1 MPNYANGKVYKI
13 CSYNSDDVYYGST
26 CLKLC
31 QRLAKHVSD
40 WRLFKLN
47 KTYVR
52 RVTSFSILEQGNYY
66 IELVETVSCASKEEL
81 HIRERYWIKNN
92 NCVNIHKNLCRTKE
106 DMKQN
111 GAVYRLNNAQKIRD
125 VGKQYRLNNAQKI
138 RDVGKQY
145 RLNNKHKKS
154 ETDRQYRALNK
165 DIIKIKKKEYAERNA
180 EKIKAHRSEYILCD
194 CGKYY
199 TRAKRTIHI
208 ETVYHK
214 KNVNLVMFSQ
224 FLDL

>member
-40 WRLFKLN
+40 WKIFKLKN
-47 KTYVR
+47 R
-52 RVTSFSILEQGNYY
+52 QRVTSFSILEQGNYY

-125 VGKQYRLNNAQKI
+125 VGKQYRLNN
-138 RDVGKQY
+138 
-145 RLNNKHKKS
+145 KHKKS

-199 TRAKRTIHI
+199 TRAKRARHI
-208 ETVYHK
+208 ETNYHK
-214 KNVNLVMFSQ
+214 ENVNLVMFSQ

>member
-13 CSYNSDDVYYGST
+13 CSYNSDVYYGST

-47 KTYVR
+47 KTYVS

-66 IELVETVSCASKEEL
+66 IELVETVPCASKEEL
-81 HIRERYWIKNN
+81 QIREKYWIKNN
-92 NCVNIHKNLCRTKE
+92 NCVNYYKNLSRTQRE
-106 DMKQN
+106 SIEYSATYYQ
-111 GAVYRLNNAQKIRD
+111 
-125 VGKQYRLNNAQKI
+125 
-138 RDVGKQY
+138 
-145 RLNNKHKKS
+145 NNKQAISAK
-154 ETDRQYRALNK
+154 TAIYRTLNK

-180 EKIKAHRSEYILCD
+180 EKIKAHRSENILCD
-194 CGKYY
+194 CGNYY
-199 TRAKRTIHI
+199 TRLHRKRHI
-208 ETVYHK
+208 ETDYHK

>member
-40 WRLFKLN
+40 WKIFKLKN
-47 KTYVR
+47 R
-52 RVTSFSILEQGNYY
+52 QRVTSFSILEQGNYY

-81 HIRERYWIKNN
+81 HIREKYWIKNN
-92 NCVNIHKNLCRTKE
+92 NCVNYYKNLCRTPNE
-106 DMKQN
+106 RKQHD
-111 GAVYRLNNAQKIRD
+111 ATYYQNNKQEIRD
-125 VGKQYRLNNAQKI
+125 WGIQYR
-138 RDVGKQY
+138 
-145 RLNNKHKKS
+145 
-154 ETDRQYRALNK
+154 TLNK
-165 DIIKIKKKEYAERNA
+165 DIIKIRKKEYRGKNA

-208 ETVYHK
+208 ETNYHK
-214 KNVNLVMFSQ
+214 ENVNLVMFSQ

>member
-40 WRLFKLN
+40 WKLFKL
-47 KTYVR
+47 KKDYASK
-52 RVTSFSILEQGNYY
+52 VTSYLILEQGNYY
-66 IELVETVSCASKEEL
+66 IELVETAPCASKEEL
-81 HIRERYWIKNN
+81 QVREKYWIKNN
-92 NCVNIHKNLCRTKE
+92 NCVNYYKNLCRTPNE
-106 DMKQN
+106 RKQHD
-111 GAVYRLNNAQKIRD
+111 ATYYQNNKQEIRD
-125 VGKQYRLNNAQKI
+125 WGIQYR
-138 RDVGKQY
+138 
-145 RLNNKHKKS
+145 
-154 ETDRQYRALNK
+154 TLNK
-165 DIIKIKKKEYAERNA
+165 DIIKIRKKEYRGKNA

-199 TRAKRTIHI
+199 TRARRTRHI
-208 ETVYHK
+208 ETVFHK
-214 KNVNLVMFSQ
+214 ENINKVMFSQ

>member
-40 WRLFKLN
+40 WKLFKL
-47 KTYVR
+47 KKDYASK
-52 RVTSFSILEQGNYY
+52 VTSYLILEQGNYY
-66 IELVETVSCASKEEL
+66 IELVETVPCASKEEL
-81 HIRERYWIKNN
+81 QVREKYWIKNN
-92 NCVNIHKNLCRTKE
+92 NCVNYYKNLSRTQRE
-106 DMKQN
+106 YIEYSATYYQ
-111 GAVYRLNNAQKIRD
+111 
-125 VGKQYRLNNAQKI
+125 
-138 RDVGKQY
+138 
-145 RLNNKHKKS
+145 NNKQAISAK
-154 ETDRQYRALNK
+154 TAIYRELNK

-214 KNVNLVMFSQ
+214 ENVNLVMFSQ

>member
-1 MPNYANGKVYKI
+1 MPNYQNGKIYKI

-40 WRLFKLN
+40 WRLFKLK

-66 IELVETVSCASKEEL
+66 IELVETVPCSSKEEL
-81 HIRERYWIKNN
+81 QIRERFWLNNNPCVNFYKKLVWTPADKKNN
-92 NCVNIHKNLCRTKE
+92 QIIYY
-106 DMKQN
+106 Q
-111 GAVYRLNNAQKIRD
+111 
-125 VGKQYRLNNAQKI
+125 
-138 RDVGKQY
+138 
-145 RLNNKHKKS
+145 NNKEAWREKGII
-154 ETDRQYRALNK
+154 YRGLNK
-165 DIIKIKKKEYAERNA
+165 DIIKIKKKAYKEAN
-180 EKIKAHRSEYILCD
+180 KIKLCARASEYFLCD

-199 TRAKRTIHI
+199 TRGKRTVHI
-208 ETVYHK
+208 KTIFHK
-214 KNVNLVMFSQ
+214 ENVNLVMFSQ

>member
-66 IELVETVSCASKEEL
+66 IELVETVPCASKEEL
-81 HIRERYWIKNN
+81 QVREKYWIKNN
-92 NCVNIHKNLCRTKE
+92 NCVNYYKNLCRTPNE
-106 DMKQN
+106 RKQHD
-111 GAVYRLNNAQKIRD
+111 ATYYQ
-125 VGKQYRLNNAQKI
+125 
-138 RDVGKQY
+138 
-145 RLNNKHKKS
+145 NNKQAISAK
-154 ETDRQYRALNK
+154 TAIYRELNK
-165 DIIKIKKKEYAERNA
+165 DIIKIKKKEYAEINA

-199 TRAKRTIHI
+199 TRLHRKRHI
-208 ETVYHK
+208 ETNYHK
-214 KNVNLVMFSQ
+214 ENVNLVMFSQ
-224 FLDL
+224 F